1 MGQGARAPLKAGEGK
16 DADFTPHPGAR
27 PAGPALGLRP
37 PQCKTVRRVAQS
49 TELVAAGRS
58 GPRALVLSPRLLAWW
73 SPSSPPGGRRSRWP
87 TATARSVPASC
98 RGPAGFPGLLGKQ
111 PLFSSFHSEK
121 PWMLSNLPEA
131 THGARDPGLWCRGAG
146 GLGGRGPGAGRPR
159 SCSGTSLTLRAPT
172 AGLGGPWLHPPCVDE
187 ESRGGTRG
195 EHPSTAGERGAE
207 LGSRARPA
215 GPTACARSRP
225 RRHASGPGPAIFH
238 LRQPC
243 QTIAVRPLGT
253 GIHVT
258 FRVSHSRF
266 AESDLCASPRVSAPV
281 TQRQAQAG
289 ALPPPPAGAARAGA
303 DRALSSPVHEPRL

>member
-1 MGQGARAPLKAGEGK
+1 M
-16 DADFTPHPGAR
+16 
-27 PAGPALGLRP
+27 
-37 PQCKTVRRVAQS
+37 VRRVAQS
-49 TELVAAGRS
+49 TELAAAGRS
-58 GPRALVLSPRLLAWW
+58 GPRALVHSPRLLAWW

-98 RGPAGFPGLLGKQ
+98 RGPAGFLVFWG
-111 PLFSSFHSEK
+111 SSHCFRLFHSEK
-121 PWMLSNLPEA
+121 PRMLSNLPEA

-172 AGLGGPWLHPPCVDE
+172 AGPGGPWLRLPCV
-187 ESRGGTRG
+187 
-195 EHPSTAGERGAE
+195 GERGAE
-207 LGSRARPA
+207 LGGRARPA

-238 LRQPC
+238 LDQPC

-266 AESDLCASPRVSAPV
+266 SQSNLCASPRVSAPV
-281 TQRQAQAG
+281 TQ
-289 ALPPPPAGAARAGA
+289 
-303 DRALSSPVHEPRL
+303 